1 MAKARKQRRLKSA
14 DEAFMGPKP
23 TYAEENGVLVEL
35 NKNTKLK
42 DEVARM
48 HEWMRGTR
56 WFYYFEVKK
65 TAAVTVQN
73 YCKNVL
79 GFTKDQINN
88 LKKLPDW
95 KYRMKSYQPI
105 AMLNAGYKGYPM
117 DERLEIVNKHLKKM
131 EKEGSKIVKE
141 ISNKPKPPVIPQ
153 QKEQELN

>member
-56 WFYYFEVKK
+56 WFYYFEVKIEITKQNKQLLDSLIILDK
-65 TAAVTVQN
+65 TFN
-73 YCKNVL
+73 
-79 GFTKDQINN
+79 I
-88 LKKLPDW
+88 
-95 KYRMKSYQPI
+95 KYLEKSI
-105 AMLNAGYKGYPM
+105 IDFFILT
-117 DERLEIVNKHLKKM
+117 R
-131 EKEGSKIVKE
+131 
-141 ISNKPKPPVIPQ
+141 
-153 QKEQELN
+153 

>member
-35 NKNTKLK
+35 NKNKKLK
-42 DEVARM
+42 TEKERM
-48 HEWMRGTR
+48 DEWMRGTR

-88 LKKLPDW
+88 LKKVQGW
-95 KYRMKSYQPI
+95 KYRMGI
-105 AMLNAGYKGYPM
+105 YPHIEM
-117 DERLEIVNKHLKKM
+117 INNGWEVAD
-131 EKEGSKIVKE
+131 
-141 ISNKPKPPVIPQ
+141 Q
-153 QKEQELN
+153 T